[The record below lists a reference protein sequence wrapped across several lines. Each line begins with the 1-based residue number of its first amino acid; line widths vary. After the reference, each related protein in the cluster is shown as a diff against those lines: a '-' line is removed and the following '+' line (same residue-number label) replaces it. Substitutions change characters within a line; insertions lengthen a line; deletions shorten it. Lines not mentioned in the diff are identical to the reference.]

1 MKELI
6 KKLEFVPKN
15 NSNWVYFKKYSDNT
29 IIEVDFEKKTFHFG
43 WKIKIY
49 DKEFQNITKDE
60 DWVVLECVDRLLT
73 KWYKS
78 EDISL
83 EKVYPTWRWT
93 SWRLDILVMKDK
105 KAFLMIECKTWW
117 LEYEKELNKMKKD
130 WWQLFTYFQQD
141 RDAEFLTLYTSQYN
155 WKDIDFKNDIVKIE
169 EAYRETSNV
178 EDLYARWNKFTK
190 QNGIFENWVKA
201 YNFESKAL
209 TRKDLIKIK
218 QEDSSIIF
226 NRFLEILRHNT
237 VSDKPNA
244 FNKIFTLFLCKIY
257 DEWNKSPDDEL
268 EFQFKEWIDDDVT
281 FQVRLTDLY
290 KRWMMEFLKKDI
302 TDFNDEEFN
311 KEFWWIDESIRI
323 KILEKITRLRL
334 QKNNEFAIKE
344 VFDEE
349 TFKDNA
355 KVLKE
360 VVELLQVYQI
370 RYAEKQPFLWDFFE
384 LLLTTWLKQE
394 SWQFFTPVP
403 IARFICKSIPV
414 DKIIENKLINWDT
427 TDLLPSTIDYAAWSW
442 HFLTEAMEEIQN
454 VINSVDVDK
463 LKPNV
468 SREIKKWQNSTFDWA
483 WEYMYWI
490 EKDYRLVKTA
500 KVGCYLHWDGIATVI
515 HWDWLDSFWSK
526 HYRWKLKIKDWQDNS
541 KFDLILSNP
550 PYSVSAFK
558 WNLDREKA
566 TKDFN
571 LYKDLS
577 DKSSEIECLFIERT
591 SQLLKEWWVAWIV
604 LPSSILNNTW
614 IYTKAR
620 EIILKNFDII
630 SIASFGSNTFMA
642 TGTNT
647 VVLFMRKRNK
657 FFAKNLEDSINKLY
671 LKITDISLNNIEWV
685 VSKYSNHVW
694 WVNFKDYETL
704 CQKTP
709 NEAIKKSELFKEY
722 ENKFK
727 WQKIESICEKILEV
741 EKEKIL
747 YFILSYSQ
755 NTILI
760 KSWDK
765 QIEKEFLGY
774 EFSNRKWSEWIHPIQ
789 WWKLIDECTKLF
801 DPEKLDNPQKVSTYI
816 YDWFNDKF
824 DRLIDN
830 ELNNHVFRTRL
841 VDLITFDRLEFDK
854 TISTSFKK
862 KIRYEEIWWINK
874 LISLWEIT
882 DIKKWTSI
890 TSDKLEKWNIPVIGW
905 WQQATSFHN
914 QSNREWNIITVSASW
929 AYSWFVNY
937 FEKPIFASDCNTI
950 KSKDE
955 NKVKTKLIYEYLK
968 QIQDTIYWLQRWQAQ
983 PHVYWDDLST
993 VKIPLP
999 PLKIQEEIV
1008 DEINAID
1015 KNENTYKNKIKELK
1029 DSSIELFESW
1039 LIKDVQTYR
1048 LSDNE
1053 IFSISIWK
1061 RLLKSEISTKWTI
1074 PVYSAN
1080 VFEPFGYINE
1090 YLIKDFSVPSI
1101 LWGIDGDWM
1110 VNYVEKDKPFYPTDH
1125 CWVLRIM
1132 NSKVNERFL
1141 AYVLNKEGA
1150 RLEFSRT
1157 KRASIDSIQWIR
1169 IALPPIEIQ
1178 NIIAQKVEAIE
1189 KEIKTLEQEL
1199 SKIPDRKKEILSKY
1213 L

>member
-1 MKELI
+1 M
-6 KKLEFVPKN
+6 EFVPKD
-15 NSNWVYFKKYSDNT
+15 NSNWVYFKKYNDNT

-49 DKEFQNITKDE
+49 DKELQNITKDE
-60 DWVVLECVDRLLT
+60 DWVILECIDRLLT

-93 SWRLDILVMKDK
+93 SWRLDILIMKDK

-117 LEYEKELNKMKKD
+117 WEYEKELNKMKKD

-141 RDAEFLTLYTSQYN
+141 RDAEFLTLYTSHYD
-155 WKDIDFKNDIVKIE
+155 WKDISYKNDIVKIE

-190 QNGIFENWVKA
+190 QNGIFEDWVKA

-268 EFQFKEWIDDDVT
+268 EFQFKEWIDTDIT

-290 KRWMMEFLKKDI
+290 KRWMLEFLKKDI

-311 KEFWWIDESIRI
+311 KEFGWIDESIRI
-323 KILEKITRLRL
+323 KILERITRLRL

-360 VVELLQVYQI
+360 VVELLQVFQI

-403 IARFICKSIPV
+403 IARFICKSIPI
-414 DKIIENKLINWDT
+414 DKIIENKLSNWDT

-454 VINSVDVDK
+454 VINSVDIEK

-468 SREIKKWQNSTFDWA
+468 SREIKKWKEATFDWA

-526 HYRWKLKIKDWQDNS
+526 HYRWKLKDKDWQDNS
-541 KFDLILSNP
+541 KFDLVLSNP

-566 TKDFN
+566 IKDFN

-591 SQLLKEWWVAWIV
+591 SQLLKEWWVAWII
-604 LPSSILNNTW
+604 LPSSILSNTW
-614 IYTKAR
+614 TYTKAR
-620 EIILKNFDII
+620 EIILKNFEII
-630 SIASFGSNTFMA
+630 SIVSLGSGTFMA
-642 TGTNT
+642 TWTT
-647 VVLFMRKRNK
+647 TTTLFLRKRNK
-657 FFAKNLEDSINKLY
+657 FFTKNLEDSINKLF

-685 VSKYSNHVW
+685 VSKYASHVW
-694 WVNFKDYETL
+694 WVKFKDYETL
-704 CQKTP
+704 CQKNP
-709 NEAIKKSELFKEY
+709 NDIIKKTELYKEFID
-722 ENKFK
+722 KLK
-727 WQKIESICEKILEV
+727 WQKVETICEKILEI

-747 YFILSYSQ
+747 YFILSYNQ
-755 NTILI
+755 NTILV
-760 KSWDK
+760 KSWEK
-765 QIEKEFLGY
+765 QSEKEFLGY
-774 EFSNRKWSEWIHPIQ
+774 EFSNRKWSEGIHSIQ
-789 WWKLIDECTKLF
+789 WWKSIDNCTKLF
-801 DPEKLDNPQKVSTYI
+801 DPCVTDNNNKVSTYI
-816 YDWFNDKF
+816 YDWFNNKF
-824 DRLIDN
+824 DRIIDEKLKN
-830 ELNNHVFRTRL
+830 YVFRTKL
-841 VDLITFDRLEFDK
+841 VDLLTFDRIEFEK
-854 TISTSFKK
+854 TVSTSIKK
-862 KIRYEEIWWINK
+862 KIRYEEIWWTNK

-882 DIKKWTSI
+882 EIKKWTSV
-890 TSDKLEKWNIPVIGW
+890 TSENLEKWNIPVIAW
-905 WQQATSFHN
+905 WQQATFFHN
-914 QSNREWNIITVSASW
+914 KANREWNIITVSASW

-937 FEKPIFASDCNTI
+937 FDKPIFASDCNTI

-955 NKVKTKLIYEYLK
+955 SRTLTKLIYEYLK
-968 QIQDTIYWLQRWQAQ
+968 LIQDTIYWLQRWQAQ
-983 PHVYWDDLST
+983 PHVYWDDLSL
-993 VKIPLP
+993 VKIP
-999 PLKIQEEIV
+999 KIQLNIQE
-1008 DEINAID
+1008 
-1015 KNENTYKNKIKELK
+1015 KIICDIEVLEKSEKKYLQRILELK
-1029 DSSIELFESW
+1029 DESIELFENS
-1039 LIKDVQTYR
+1039 LNMNTQTYR
-1048 LSDNE
+1048 LSDSE
-1053 IFSISIWK
+1053 IFDTSIWK
-1061 RLLKSEISTKWTI
+1061 RLLKSEIFSKWLV

-1080 VFEPFGYINE
+1080 VFEPFGYVND

-1110 VNYVEKDKPFYPTDH
+1110 VNYIKEDKPFYPTDH
-1125 CWVLRIM
+1125 CWVLRIK
-1132 NSKVNERFL
+1132 NKKVNERFM
-1141 AYVLNKEGA
+1141 AYFLNKEGIKF
-1150 RLEFSRT
+1150 EFSRT
-1157 KRASIDSIQWIR
+1157 KRASIDRVQWIK
-1169 IALPPIEIQ
+1169 ITLPPIETQIE
-1178 NIIAQKVEAIE
+1178 IDLKIEKIE
-1189 KEIKTLEQEL
+1189 KEIEILKQEL
-1199 SKIPDRKKEILSKY
+1199 RKIPNLKKEILLKY